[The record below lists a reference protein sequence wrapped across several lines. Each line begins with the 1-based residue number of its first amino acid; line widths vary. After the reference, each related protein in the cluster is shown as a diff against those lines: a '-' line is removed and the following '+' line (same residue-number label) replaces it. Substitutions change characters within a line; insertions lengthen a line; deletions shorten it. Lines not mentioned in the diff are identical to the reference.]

1 MRKYRVTL
9 DADERAQLER
19 ILARGKGEV
28 RMLKHAIIL
37 MKADE
42 SPGPTAW
49 TDEKIAEAV
58 GVGASTVYR
67 VRERFVEEGFEAAL
81 RAYKKGS
88 RTYATKLDGRQEA
101 QLIALACSAPPEGHG
116 RWTLRLLAGKCIE
129 LKYVDKLSPETV
141 RQTLKKRVAAP
152 SEKNVVHSA
161 QAIGGICPSHGR
173 RARFVPSSL

>member
-9 DADERAQLER
+9 DTDERAEVER
-19 ILARGKGEV
+19 LLARGKGEV
-28 RMLKHAIIL
+28 RTLKHAMIL

-42 SPGPTAW
+42 SQGPTAW

-58 GVGASTVYR
+58 GVGIATVYR

-101 QLIALACSAPPEGHG
+101 QLIALACSTPPEGHG

-129 LKYVDKLSPETV
+129 LEYVDKLSPETV
-141 RQTLKKRVAAP
+141 RRTLKKRAAAP
-152 SEKNVVHSA
+152 SKKDVVHSA
-161 QAIGGICPSHGR
+161 QTVGGIRPSHGR
-173 RARFVPSSL
+173 RARLVPSSL